1 MKVGD
6 LIYDS
11 HYGQHG
17 LIIEVAGKSNNTAFV
32 TIMFEDG
39 QIDNSMRMNDPEVE
53 VLSASR

>member
-1 MKVGD
+1 MQVGD

-17 LIIEVAGKSNNTAFV
+17 LIIEMAGKSNNTSFV

-39 QIDNSMRMNDPEVE
+39 QIDNSMRINDPEVE
-53 VLSASR
+53 VVNEDR

>member
-17 LIIEVAGKSNNTAFV
+17 LIVETPGKSNNTSFV
-32 TIMFEDG
+32 TIMYEDG
-39 QIDNSMRMNDPEVE
+39 QIDNSMRMNDPEIEIVNE
-53 VLSASR
+53 NR

>member
-39 QIDNSMRMNDPEVE
+39 QIDNSMRTNDPEVE
-53 VLSASR
+53 LLNADR